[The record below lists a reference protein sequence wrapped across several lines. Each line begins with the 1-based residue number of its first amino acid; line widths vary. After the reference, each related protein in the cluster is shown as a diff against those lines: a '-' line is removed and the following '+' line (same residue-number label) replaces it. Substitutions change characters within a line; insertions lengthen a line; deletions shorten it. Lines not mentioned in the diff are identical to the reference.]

1 MGTLKA
7 ILMDEATTMRAITR
21 MAHEIAEKN
30 KGVDDLCLVGIR
42 RRGEPLAKLL
52 QERIESIE
60 GVLVPCAELDVR
72 LFRDDRAPDAQT
84 PEKPQLP
91 FDIVGKKVVLVD
103 DVLFTGRTV
112 RAAIEAIFS
121 LGRPKAIQL
130 AILVDRGHRELPFRA
145 DFVGKNIPTALSE
158 TISVR
163 LPSVDSETG
172 VWLYEK

>member
-21 MAHEIAEKN
+21 MAHEITEKN

-42 RRGEPLAKLL
+42 RRGEPLARLL
-52 QERIESIE
+52 QQRIENIE

-72 LFRDDRAPDAQT
+72 LFRDDRAPDVSS
-84 PEKPQLP
+84 EKPQLP

-145 DFVGKNIPTALSE
+145 DFVGKSIPTALSE
-158 TISVR
+158 TVSVR
-163 LPSVDSETG
+163 LPDVDSEIG